1 MTEQELRE
9 HAEIAT
15 RARPGRWQL
24 QTSNSFRRIGRELGS
39 IGHASY
45 KDAEIVSDGD
55 ILCAITHPHDRMPDL
70 LAKPGV
76 LEYIVAAQPT
86 IVLALL
92 DEIERMRPVYE
103 AAKAWKQSGSGAD
116 PYKQMDLNQ
125 AIDAAMTKEPR

>member
-9 HAEIAT
+9 HAEIAI

-39 IGHASY
+39 IRDASY
-45 KDAEIVSDGD
+45 KDAEIISDGD
-55 ILCAITHPHDRMPDL
+55 ILCAITHRHDRMPDL

-76 LEYIVAAQPT
+76 LEYIVAAQPA

-92 DEIERMRPVYE
+92 DEIERLRPVYE

-116 PYKQMDLNQ
+116 PYKQMDLNR
-125 AIDAAMTKEPR
+125 AIDAALAKEPR